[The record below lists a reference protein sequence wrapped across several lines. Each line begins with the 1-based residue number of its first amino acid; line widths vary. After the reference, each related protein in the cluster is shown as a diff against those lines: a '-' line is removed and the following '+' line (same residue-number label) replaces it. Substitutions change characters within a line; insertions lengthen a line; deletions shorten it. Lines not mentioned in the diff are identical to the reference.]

1 MYPHRQAWLSYT
13 LLPNP
18 SQFSLISHI
27 SYIIFCYTFIF
38 SRKKNLVWRML
49 AQDEY
54 IVSPHSLLSLYL
66 RQKEQISYIYSIYVC
81 SQAKKIMYGCYYL
94 NFLGMAK
101 KNLSIRKSLLFW
113 PAKSAKHREFP
124 YVHYLLVIYKHSR
137 YLLNEFSY
145 AKIFWLCL

>member
-1 MYPHRQAWLSYT
+1 
-13 LLPNP
+13 
-18 SQFSLISHI
+18 
-27 SYIIFCYTFIF
+27 
-38 SRKKNLVWRML
+38 ML

-101 KNLSIRKSLLFW
+101 KI
-113 PAKSAKHREFP
+113 
-124 YVHYLLVIYKHSR
+124 
-137 YLLNEFSY
+137 
-145 AKIFWLCL
+145 

>member
-1 MYPHRQAWLSYT
+1 
-13 LLPNP
+13 
-18 SQFSLISHI
+18 
-27 SYIIFCYTFIF
+27 
-38 SRKKNLVWRML
+38 ML
-49 AQDEY
+49 TQDEY

-137 YLLNEFSY
+137 YLLNKFSY

>member
-1 MYPHRQAWLSYT
+1 
-13 LLPNP
+13 
-18 SQFSLISHI
+18 
-27 SYIIFCYTFIF
+27 
-38 SRKKNLVWRML
+38 ML
-49 AQDEY
+49 TQDEY
-54 IVSPHSLLSLYL
+54 IVSPHSLLSLSL

-81 SQAKKIMYGCYYL
+81 SQAKKIMHGCYYL

-101 KNLSIRKSLLFW
+101 KILAYENLCFFW

-137 YLLNEFSY
+137 YLLNKFSY